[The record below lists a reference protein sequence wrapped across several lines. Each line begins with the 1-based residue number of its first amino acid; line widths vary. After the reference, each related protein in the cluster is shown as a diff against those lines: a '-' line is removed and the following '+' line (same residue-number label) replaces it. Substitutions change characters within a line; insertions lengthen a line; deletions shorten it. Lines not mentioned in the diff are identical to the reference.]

1 MLKTPWTFE
10 EVRVVENNQYV
21 ILIYVIY
28 AAVAVGLTAWLAR
41 TLSSN
46 GAVFLEDVFK
56 DRPAL
61 ARAVNRLLVTGFYML
76 NLGYAFYIL
85 RADAGL
91 DAFRS
96 VQFLVNR
103 LALLL
108 VTLALIHFMNVLVFW
123 KIRGNREQRSLPI
136 PVAAQVHMPA
146 PAPAAPSKNPPS
158 LPRR

>member
-1 MLKTPWTFE
+1 M
-10 EVRVVENNQYV
+10 ENNQYV

-56 DRPAL
+56 DRPQL
-61 ARAVNRLLVTGFYML
+61 ARSVNKLLVTGFYML
-76 NLGYAFYIL
+76 NLGYAFYL
-85 RADAGL
+85 LKADEGL
-91 DAFRS
+91 DAFKS

-108 VTLALIHFMNVLVFW
+108 VTLAIIHFMNVAVFW
-123 KIRGNREQRSLPI
+123 YIRGNREQRHLPVPI
-136 PVAAQVHMPA
+136 APQVHMP
-146 PAPAAPSKNPPS
+146 PPAATAPTKTPPP